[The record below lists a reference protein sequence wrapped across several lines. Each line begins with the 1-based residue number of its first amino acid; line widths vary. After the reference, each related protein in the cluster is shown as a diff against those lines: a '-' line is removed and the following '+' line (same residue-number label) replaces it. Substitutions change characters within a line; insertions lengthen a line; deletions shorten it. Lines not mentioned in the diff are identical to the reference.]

1 MAAAPR
7 PLKKV
12 RKGYFSLEDLE
23 VAAPRPDPCRIVFHN
38 PFRLSTASAGALDG
52 RRSMEPAN
60 ISGAMTAKIAGASL
74 AGRQG

>member
-1 MAAAPR
+1 MAAAPQ

-12 RKGYFSLEDLE
+12 RKGYFSLEDL
-23 VAAPRPDPCRIVFHN
+23 
-38 PFRLSTASAGALDG
+38 LLG

-74 AGRQG
+74 AGRHGWSCSLADHEDKERRRLACVWV